1 MSNNKE
7 NLGKLSIVNRKIK
20 NVEYVFQFNNDE
32 PINISSSSLI
42 GRDSKELSLSIK
54 VTSNSNIVFYDG
66 KGNTFKIFAREKGG
80 NNE

>member
-32 PINISSSSLI
+32 PINISSPSLI

-66 KGNTFKIFAREKGG
+66 KGNTFKIFAREKS
-80 NNE
+80 ND

>member
-1 MSNNKE
+1 MSNNKK
-7 NLGKLSIVNRKIK
+7 NLGTVGIVTHKIE

-66 KGNTFKIFAREKGG
+66 KGNTFKIFAREKS
-80 NNE
+80 ND